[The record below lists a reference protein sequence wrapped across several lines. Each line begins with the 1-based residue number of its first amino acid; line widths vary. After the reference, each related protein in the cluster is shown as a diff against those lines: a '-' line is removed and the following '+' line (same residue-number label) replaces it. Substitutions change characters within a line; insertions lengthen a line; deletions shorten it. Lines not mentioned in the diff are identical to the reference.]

1 MALSS
6 ELASQLAKVINEDKK
21 PTKGDTTV
29 YGTVVEYDGRK
40 YVKLDGSDRLTPVT
54 ATTSVKH
61 DDRVTVMIKDHSAIV
76 TGNLSDPAASDST
89 VTGMGTQITELGNVV
104 AKKVSTEELAAE
116 TARIDTLVSDN
127 VYIRETLTANE
138 AKFEELEAETAKIK
152 SLEAD
157 NVTINNTLTA
167 NKASIE
173 QLEADIANIDAVS
186 TKDLEAVNAEIHNLK
201 GTYGDFE
208 VLTTN
213 KFSAVDAE
221 IDRLDVD
228 KLSATTADAMYANID
243 FSNIGKA
250 AMEYFYATSGLI
262 KDVTVGDATITGE
275 LIGVTIKGDL
285 IEGNTIKA
293 EKLVIK
299 GSDGLYYKL
308 NTDGVK
314 TEAEQTEYNSL
325 DGSNI
330 LANSIKATKID
341 VEDLV
346 AFDATIGGFNISDSA
361 IYSGVKE
368 TVSNTTRGIYLDK
381 TGQMAIGD
389 STNYI
394 KYFKDTDG
402 KYKLTISAE
411 AIKMVA
417 SGKTLEEAIE
427 EVEATG
433 ISSVVV
439 SYYQSTSSSQLTG
452 GSWSTTAPTWA
463 DGKYIWSKTVTTLK
477 NGTTAES
484 TPVCITGSKG
494 ATGAAGKDGVNGA
507 DGAAGKD
514 GSNGIGVKS
523 IVEEYYRST
532 SNTDQAGGSWST
544 TVPTWVDGTYI
555 WTRSTITYTDN
566 TTSTTKPVCVTGAK
580 GATGEAGKDGANGA
594 DGAAGKDGKDGAD
607 GIGIASVDVW
617 YFLSTSAT
625 SLKNGEWSTTAP
637 TWVDG
642 KYIWSKTVTTYTDN
656 TTTESTPV
664 CITGAKGQNGS
675 DGAAGKDGA
684 DGADGVGIKSIT
696 AQFYLST
703 SKTTQTGG
711 SWVTTSPTWVTGT
724 YLWTRSLITYTDD
737 TTKTTSP
744 LCDSSWEAVN
754 EVEVGGRNLLLN
766 TNQTYE
772 RVTTSDSVNVTTTIG
787 IFSDYYMSTR
797 ASNKPIVISFDW
809 ETTGSEGQFK
819 IIFNNTPWNEP
830 FKDLIINPSATNKG
844 GHVEYAT
851 ILTDN
856 CVNDTALYTGIGV
869 RIDGIAGTTK
879 LYNVKCEYGNKA
891 TTWSPAPED
900 VQNGIDNAQSDATE
914 AKNLASEA
922 KAAIEVLRDSIAMLV
937 TDANGASL
945 MTQTSTGWTFSTA
958 SIQEAMNNTS
968 SSIDTLMN
976 SVGSVESTV
985 GELQTAVSDL
995 GETAEYVHVGTFEDE
1010 PCIELGKTS
1019 SDYKV
1024 LITNTKILFKVG
1036 SNTPTSIDANGLNT
1050 DNITVDNE
1058 LRQGGFVWIIH
1069 GNGNLGLAWKG
1080 VN

>member
-1 MALSS
+1 MALSP
-6 ELASQLAKVINEDKK
+6 ELTLQLAKFINEDKK
-21 PTKGDTTV
+21 PAKGDTTV

-40 YVKLDGSDRLTPVT
+40 YVKLDGSDRLTPVS
-54 ATTSVKH
+54 TTTNVKQ
-61 DDRVTVMIKDHSAIV
+61 DERVTVMIKDHSAIV

-89 VTGMGTQITELGNVV
+89 VTGIGTQITELDNVV
-104 AKKVSTEELAAE
+104 ANKVSAEELAAE

-127 VYIRETLTANE
+127 IYIRETLTANE
-138 AKFEELEAETAKIK
+138 AKFETLEAETAKIGK
-152 SLEAD
+152 IEAD
-157 NVTINNTLTA
+157 NATINGTLNA
-167 NKASIE
+167 HKASID
-173 QLEADIANIDAVS
+173 QLSADVANIDKVF
-186 TKDLEAVNAEIHNLK
+186 TEDLEAVNAKINNLE
-201 GTYGDFE
+201 GTYGKFE
-208 VLTTN
+208 DLTTN

-221 IDRLDVD
+221 INRLNVD
-228 KLSATTADAMYANID
+228 KLSAKKAEITYANID

-285 IEGNTIKA
+285 IEGNTIVA

-299 GSDGLYYKL
+299 GEDGLYYKL
-308 NTDGVK
+308 NTDGETVE
-314 TEAEQTEYNSL
+314 TEQTEYNSL
-325 DGSNI
+325 DGSHI
-330 LANSIKATKID
+330 LANSITATKIS

-346 AFDATIGGFNISDSA
+346 AFDATIGGFNISNSA
-361 IYSGVKE
+361 IYSGVKK
-368 TVSNTTRGIYLDK
+368 TVGNTTRGIYLDK

-402 KYKLTISAE
+402 KYKLNISAE

-439 SYYQSTSSSQLTG
+439 SYYQSTSSSQLKG

-477 NGTTAES
+477 NGTTTES

-494 ATGAAGKDGVNGA
+494 STGAAGKDGANGA

-532 SNTDQAGGSWST
+532 SNTGQAGGSWST

-580 GATGEAGKDGANGA
+580 GSTGAAGKDGANGA

-617 YFLSTSAT
+617 YFLSTSSS
-625 SLKNGEWSTTAP
+625 SLRNGTWETTAP
-637 TWVDG
+637 VWVDG
-642 KYIWSKTVTTYTDN
+642 KYMWSKTVTTYTN
-656 TTTESTPV
+656 GATTESTPA

-711 SWVTTSPTWVTGT
+711 SWVTTSPTWVSGT
-724 YLWTRSLITYTDD
+724 YLWTRSVITYTDN

-754 EVEVGGRNLLLN
+754 EVEVGGRNLLMN
-766 TNQTYE
+766 TNQTFE
-772 RVTTSDSVNVTTTIG
+772 RTTTADGANLSLNIG
-787 IFSDYYMSTR
+787 IFSDYYMNTR
-797 ASNKPIVISFDW
+797 AAGKQVTMSFDW
-809 ETTGSEGQFK
+809 ETTSTVGQFK
-819 IIFNNTPWNEP
+819 VLFNNIPWNVGFE
-830 FKDLIINPSATNKG
+830 DLIIPISATNMS
-844 GHVEYAT
+844 GHVDYSTELKAE
-851 ILTDN
+851 
-856 CVNDTALYTGIGV
+856 VVSDTALYNGMRI
-869 RIDGIAGTTK
+869 RIDNIDGTTK
-879 LYNVKCEYGNKA
+879 ISNVKFEYGNKA

-914 AKNLASEA
+914 AKNLALDA
-922 KAAIEVLRDSIAMLV
+922 KAAIEVLKDSIAMLV
-937 TDANGASL
+937 TDANGTSL

-968 SSIDTLMN
+968 NSIGTLMN

-985 GELQTAVSDL
+985 GELQTAVNDL
-995 GETAEYVHVGTFEDE
+995 GETAEYVHIGKFEDE

-1036 SNTPTSIDANGLNT
+1036 SNAPTSIDANGLNT

-1058 LRQGGFVWIIH
+1058 LRQGGFAWIIH
-1069 GNGNLGLAWKG
+1069 GEGNLGLAWKG